1 MPSSQDFLTVG
12 HLYRGIR
19 AGLDHLAQKIG
30 EGELFCGSV
39 DYQVSPAIARL
50 PGVPGRA
57 VAENPIM
64 RAPPSDATNR
74 VFIDE
79 LMAGG
84 RPAPN
89 EVS

>member
-12 HLYRGIR
+12 HLYRGIG

-30 EGELFCGSV
+30 EGEFFCGSV
-39 DYQVSPAIARL
+39 DHQVSPAIASL

-57 VAENPIM
+57 MAENPIM
-64 RAPPSDATNR
+64 RTPPSDATNR
-74 VFIDE
+74 VFTDQP
-79 LMAGG
+79 MAGT

-89 EVS
+89 EVN

>member
-1 MPSSQDFLTVG
+1 LLAKHADF
-12 HLYRGIR
+12 
-19 AGLDHLAQKIG
+19 
-30 EGELFCGSV
+30 
-39 DYQVSPAIARL
+39 
-50 PGVPGRA
+50 VPGRA

-79 LMAGG
+79 PVAGR

-89 EVS
+89 EVN